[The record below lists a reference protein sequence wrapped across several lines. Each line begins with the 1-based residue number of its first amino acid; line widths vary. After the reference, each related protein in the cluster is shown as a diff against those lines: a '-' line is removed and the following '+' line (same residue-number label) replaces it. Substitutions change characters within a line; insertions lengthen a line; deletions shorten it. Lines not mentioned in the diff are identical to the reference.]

1 MEAARSEPKSVHNT
15 GRRLSVTPAHA
26 LPLDI
31 GTSFAIYFQYVLK
44 GAKLAGEHSEH
55 FIESWGSL
63 GVLWGINRSMARIH
77 AFLLTSEEPMD
88 LDRITEA
95 LQISRG
101 NASMCLKELR
111 NWGVIQRVH
120 VAGDRHDYYVA
131 EPEAMKMLFRIARER
146 KRREF
151 DPALH
156 ALRLLMAEGGTE
168 QQEAVHA
175 RLTDFERLMTTI
187 DRILTKCL
195 EDEKMTRAVLNL
207 LKSFIAK

>member
-1 MEAARSEPKSVHNT
+1 VADK
-15 GRRLSVTPAHA
+15 
-26 LPLDI
+26 
-31 GTSFAIYFQYVLK
+31 
-44 GAKLAGEHSEH
+44 HSEH
-55 FIESWGSL
+55 FIESWGSM

-77 AFLLTSEEPMD
+77 AFLITSEEPVD
-88 LDRITEA
+88 LDRTSEA

-131 EPEAMKMLFRIARER
+131 EPEAMKMLFRIALER

-156 ALRLLMAEGGTE
+156 AIRLLLTEGKTE
-168 QQEAVHA
+168 KHEAVHE

-187 DRILTKCL
+187 DSILTKCL
-195 EDEKMTRAVLNL
+195 EDEKMTKAVLNL
-207 LKSFIAK
+207 LKSFIAR